1 MSQQSAS
8 AGSSSA
14 VSTSAGSDALVFP
27 STPNFQ
33 QANGCAFCKCFP
45 CDKCGQLNFMN
56 AGNPLKVEKKSP
68 RSIDTTILQLFNT
81 GWFCCGCETCKEQL
95 IRSSE
100 HFTIQPSKLN
110 ALLGDNFKFKW
121 GYDTI
126 RGGYKVV
133 ECVRTFQVVL
143 QSIPESEYQMK
154 IIGSDDKWET
164 MKTMEMDRNRQYSVS
179 LIDLLEMN
187 GFFQQQGSFPIEM
200 CC

>member
-1 MSQQSAS
+1 MSQQWAL
-8 AGSSSA
+8 G
-14 VSTSAGSDALVFP
+14 STSAGSDSLVFP

-33 QANGCAFCKCFP
+33 QANGCVFCKCLP

-56 AGNPLKVEKKSP
+56 AGNPLQVEKNSQKTLDP
-68 RSIDTTILQLFNT
+68 AILQLFNT

-95 IRSSE
+95 MRSSE

-143 QSIPESEYQMK
+143 QSNLPGSEYQMK
-154 IIGSDDKWET
+154 IIGADDKWET
-164 MKTMEMDRNRQYSVS
+164 MKAMESDRYRQHSVS

-187 GFFQQQGSFPIEM
+187 GCIQQQGSFPIEM